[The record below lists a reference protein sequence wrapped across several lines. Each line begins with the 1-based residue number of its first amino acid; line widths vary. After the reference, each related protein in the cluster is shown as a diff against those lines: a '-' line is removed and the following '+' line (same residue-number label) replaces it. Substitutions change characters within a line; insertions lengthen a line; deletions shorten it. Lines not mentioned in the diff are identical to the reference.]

1 MAEFCLMTRMSPA
14 EYRQLTRAEY
24 IAYCNALSSGSAD
37 DMSWLK

>member
-1 MAEFCLMTRMSPA
+1 MALFCLATRMSVT

-24 IAYCNALSSGSAD
+24 VAFCQALGTGSAD